1 MKSKLFFYSLLTIYN
16 SLLQAGNGFIFLCDT
31 TKLFYA
37 SNNEIYSP
45 NGKQLLYFQKGNI
58 FFNGTTDDK
67 QNIFLL
73 TTSMNIAS
81 TKLELV
87 YEKDSREPA
96 YSFSNNKFYS
106 GKVESDDLRDKT
118 ELIHVERIKKWLS
131 FYSSYNDSL
140 LAYFNADSL
149 PTSAAI
155 VVAYTLI
162 KKYELEQKMVVQ
174 QKQLPFQT
182 NDFSTI
188 KPIWGNATANEW
200 LWDGEV
206 LRPRWN
212 VDPRLAWV
220 FDGKIVKPQYGNNIY
235 QQYEWDGETFKPV
248 WRTNHA
254 EEWSW
259 DGRLIRPV
267 YDTNWANQYVI
278 EDGVVKPW
286 SNVHTEKEWRM
297 DGTIPVP
304 LLILV
309 LSGIAKPF

>member
-1 MKSKLFFYSLLTIYN
+1 MKSKFLAFTFLLFACLT
-16 SLLQAGNGFIFLCDT
+16 SFAGTGAVFLSDT

-37 SNNEIYSP
+37 SNNEVYSP

-58 FFNGTTDDK
+58 FFNGATDDK

-73 TTSMNIAS
+73 ITSMNPAS
-81 TKLELV
+81 DKLELV
-87 YEKDSREPA
+87 YEKDSRDAA
-96 YSFSNNKFYS
+96 YSFSKNKFYA

-118 ELIHVERIKKWLS
+118 ELIHLEHIKKWLS
-131 FYSSYNDSL
+131 FYSSVNDSL

-149 PTSAAI
+149 PNSLAI
-155 VVAYTLI
+155 IVAYTLV
-162 KKYELEQKMVVQ
+162 KKYELEKTLVVQ

-200 LWDGEV
+200 VWDGNI

-212 VDPRLAWV
+212 VDPRLVWT
-220 FDGKIVKPQYGNNIY
+220 FDGKTVKPQYGNNIY
-235 QQYEWDGETFKPV
+235 QQYEWDGENFKPI
-248 WRTNHA
+248 WRSNRN
-254 EEWSW
+254 EEWTF
-259 DGRLIRPV
+259 DGRLIKPV
-267 YDTNWANQYVI
+267 YDTDWANQYVI

-297 DGTIPVP
+297 DGSIPVP
-304 LLILV
+304 LLILI